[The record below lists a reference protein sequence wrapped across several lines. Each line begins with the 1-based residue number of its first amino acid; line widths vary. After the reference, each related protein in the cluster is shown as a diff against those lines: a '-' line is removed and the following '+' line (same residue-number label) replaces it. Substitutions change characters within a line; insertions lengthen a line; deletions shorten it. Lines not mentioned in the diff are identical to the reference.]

1 MPQQHKS
8 LHMITEG
15 LAIFILAPY
24 LLYLS
29 LTQHLNIF
37 HRIALIIIVI
47 LTLIIDGYF
56 LIQWYLDNSNILHP
70 NVKFIKNVN
79 IKKM

>member
-15 LAIFILAPY
+15 LAIFVLAPY

-29 LTQHLNIF
+29 LSQPLNMF

-56 LIQWYLDNSNILHP
+56 LIQWYLDNEQLQTKLNSSYF
-70 NVKFIKNVN
+70 K
-79 IKKM
+79 